1 MRRLSGQA
9 ARLIW
14 TLLHG
19 TVAVLMTAALIGGLG
34 LGVLAWRLG
43 RGPVVLAWLPARIE
57 AAADPSLAP
66 ARLTVGQAALTWE
79 GFHGGL
85 GAPIAVRLSDVAV
98 RARDGVARM
107 AVPRAVIAL
116 SIPALLRLRLAPRV
130 VVLDGPALILRRAAD
145 GSIGFAIGG
154 APVAPPPSATGP
166 AAAEPPLVDP
176 AAILGELARPP
187 AGARTPNRFGLFS
200 QLRRVE
206 VRNADLTVIDRGLG
220 TVWRAP
226 GTRVV
231 LARAPD
237 GGVIGRATVGL
248 VLGGAVA
255 RLTLGATLPP
265 GGAKARITI
274 GLAPVM
280 PAELAGAAP
289 ALAPLAALA
298 APVGGTASGEIGAH
312 GRPGDMR
319 LDLTAGAG
327 EVRVASGV
335 VPILGATLAADATAT
350 VVTIDRLRLTLPG
363 VPGTAPTALTLRGS
377 LARDGAGYTA
387 AFALGFDR
395 VDFARLPVLW
405 PAGLAWHA
413 RRWVLDNI
421 PRGEASDGAFTFG
434 LRAGPGFADPH
445 LFEAAGQLRGTG
457 LEVHWLRPIPP
468 LTGGTAELRLVTPD
482 RMDIVVSAGRQ
493 SMPPGAPVGLVAQ
506 SGVVRITGLSQ
517 KDQFARIEARI
528 TGPLPAAIALL
539 NEPKL
544 NLLARHPVPLHDPAG
559 QVSVGLVLHVPLND
573 DLQLSQI
580 GIGVTAR
587 LTQVHLARIAAGRD
601 LDDGQIDLV
610 ADPDGLSVSGDGRWA
625 GIPAHFDGHMDF
637 RAGPAGQVQEHLT
650 ARAATDAPA
659 LTKAGLALA
668 GMVTGPVGVTAEVT
682 ERRGGAGLVALRGDL
697 TGASLTV
704 ASLGWT
710 KPAGVAA
717 GLSVDLPLIHD
728 QLEGTAPI
736 ALSGAVSGRATA
748 RFVAGRLARLTVAGL
763 RVGGSDLA
771 GEAVF
776 PGGGAPIAVRVTG
789 KVLDLAARFAAKGAG
804 EKAGPPPPGAAK
816 TNPPPGA
823 AKTRPPPPQPGPPW
837 TLDGRVA
844 TVRLAGGERLSDV
857 VALGTNDG
865 LVWRRLAVDANEPV
879 AGTGAGPA
887 AGPAGGPTG
896 GAVGGAALPHVRL
909 RIAPAGTGR
918 SLDISAD
925 DSGALARGLG
935 LPVSLTGGQLAVT
948 GTFAPGPEG
957 VLSGTATVADFR
969 LRDAP
974 AVARVLQAV
983 TLYGL
988 VEVMQGPGLGVTRL
1002 TAPFALD
1009 GSVLTLKGAR
1019 AFSPSVG
1026 ATTEGTVDL
1035 TRGAIDVK
1043 GTIVPAYFFNTLL
1056 GRLPIVGRLFSP
1068 EPGGGLFAASYT
1080 VTGTTKDPDVSVNP
1094 LTALTPGFLRGL
1106 FGLF

>member
-19 TVAVLMTAALIGGLG
+19 TVAVLMTAAMIGGLG

-43 RGPVVLAWLPARIE
+43 RGPVVLPWLPARIE

-79 GFHGGL
+79 GFHGGM
-85 GAPIAVRLSDVAV
+85 GAPIAVRLSDVAL
-98 RARDGVARM
+98 RTRDGAARM

-116 SIPALLRLRLAPRV
+116 SIPALLRLRLAPSV

-154 APVAPPPSATGP
+154 APVAPSPSATGP
-166 AAAEPPLVDP
+166 EAAEPPLFDP
-176 AAILGELARPP
+176 GTILGELARPP

-200 QLRRVE
+200 QLRQVE

-248 VLGGAVA
+248 VLGGTVA

-265 GGAKARITI
+265 GGTTARITI

-280 PAELAGAAP
+280 PAALAGAAP

-387 AFALGFDR
+387 AFGLGFDR
-395 VDFARLPVLW
+395 VDFARLPALW

-468 LTGGTAELRLVTPD
+468 LTGGVAELRLVTPD
-482 RMDIVVSAGRQ
+482 RMDIVVSTARQ
-493 SMPPGAPVGLVAQ
+493 SMPPGVPAGLIAQ

-517 KDQFARIEARI
+517 KDQFARIETRI
-528 TGPLPAAIALL
+528 TGPLAAAIALL

-559 QVSVGLVLHVPLND
+559 QVSVGLVLNVPLND

-587 LTQVHLARIAAGRD
+587 LTAVHLARIAAGRD

-610 ADPDGLSVSGDGRWA
+610 ADPDRLSVSGDGRWA

-650 ARAATDAPA
+650 ARAATDAVA
-659 LTKAGLALA
+659 LAKAGLPLA

-697 TGASLTV
+697 TGARVTV
-704 ASLGWT
+704 APVGWT
-710 KPAGVAA
+710 KPAGAAA
-717 GLSVDLPLIHD
+717 GLSVDLPLLHD

-736 ALSGAVSGRATA
+736 ALSGAASGRGTA

-771 GEAVF
+771 GEAAV
-776 PGGGAPIAVRVTG
+776 PGGSAPIAVRVTG
-789 KVLDLAARFAAKGAG
+789 RMLDLAARFATTGTGENTVPPPGVAKSNA
-804 EKAGPPPPGAAK
+804 PPGAAK
-816 TNPPPGA
+816 
-823 AKTRPPPPQPGPPW
+823 PPPPQPGPAW

-844 TVRLAGGERLSDV
+844 TVRLAGGERLANV
-857 VALGTNDG
+857 VAQGTNDG
-865 LVWRRLAVDANEPV
+865 LVWRQLALDATEPV
-879 AGTGAGPA
+879 AGPA
-887 AGPAGGPTG
+887 PR
-896 GAVGGAALPHVRL
+896 HVRL
-909 RIAPAGTGR
+909 RIAPAGAGR
-918 SLDISAD
+918 RLDISAD
-925 DSGALARGLG
+925 DTGSLARGLG
-935 LPVSLTGGQLAVT
+935 LPVRLTGGRLAVT

-957 VLSGTATVADFR
+957 ALSGTATVTDFR

-988 VEVMQGPGLGVTRL
+988 VEIMQGPGLGVTRL

-1019 AFSPSVG
+1019 AFSSSVG
-1026 ATTEGTVDL
+1026 ATTEGTIDL
-1035 TRGAIDVK
+1035 TRGTINVK